1 MTARTILTVA
11 EAAKRVGKSR
21 QTVFDKIKRG
31 QLSAT
36 INGDGNK
43 VVDVSEL
50 LRVFGNLLS
59 DDEVKKNQANKSVHT
74 IALPLTSTLQ
84 LELERAKLMLE
95 RKDFELEQ
103 MRVRVEEMRER
114 ERENKDEKQQL
125 LTNIERQTL
134 LLAAPKPA
142 RQKAASAPAQ
152 VARKAQAKPATLT
165 KEKAKPAAAKKATAV
180 QKAPTRQK
188 TVAKHVAKA
197 TRKRA

>member
-1 MTARTILTVA
+1 MTARTLLTVA

-31 QLSAT
+31 HLSAT
-36 INGDGNK
+36 VNSNGNK

-59 DDEVKKNQANKSVHT
+59 DDEVKRNQANKPVHAT
-74 IALPLTSTLQ
+74 ALPLTSTLQ

-125 LTNIERQTL
+125 LTIIERQTL
-134 LLAAPKPA
+134 LLAAPKQA
-142 RQKAASAPAQ
+142 RQRAAPDPAP
-152 VARKAQAKPATLT
+152 VARKAQAKPVT
-165 KEKAKPAAAKKATAV
+165 KAQPAAVKKATAM
-180 QKAPTRQK
+180 QKTPSRQK
-188 TVAKHVAKA
+188 TAAKPVAKA
-197 TRKRA
+197 TRKRS